1 MASTLKVDTIQT
13 AGGTTALTTDT
24 SGRVFRSNI
33 PHFIAT
39 IPSIAGVNYSSGFS
53 KFPFVKTA
61 HAGISASSDFD
72 DSNNRYI
79 APVAG
84 LYWFSWNVRFDAI
97 AAASYIQTEMR
108 VNGTGIP
115 KYRGLNGPPPDTYMT
130 IGSHGIIQLNAT
142 DYVEAWVTISGDTS
156 VNLDND
162 ANFHG
167 YLIG

>member
-1 MASTLKVDTIQT
+1 MASILKVNEIQHT
-13 AGGTTALTTDT
+13 GGTSALTTDT

-33 PHFIAT
+33 PHFIAG
-39 IPSIAGVNYSSGFS
+39 ISSVAGVDYTSWT
-53 KFPFVKTA
+53 KFPFIKQT
-61 HAGISASSDFD
+61 HAGIPESSDFND
-72 DSNNRYI
+72 ANNRYI

-84 LYWFSWNVRFDAI
+84 LYWFSWLARFDGVGGN
-97 AAASYIQTEMR
+97 YIQTEMR
-108 VNGTGIP
+108 VNGTSVS
-115 KYRGLNGPPPDTYMT
+115 KYRGLNGPASTTYHT
-130 IGSHGIIQLNAT
+130 IGSQGIIQLNAT

>member
-33 PHFIAT
+33 PHFIAGC
-39 IPSIAGVNYSSGFS
+39 SSSAGVNLSAWT
-53 KFPFVKTA
+53 KFPFTKTT
-61 HAGISASSDFD
+61 HAGIPQSSDFD

-115 KYRGLNGPPPDTYMT
+115 KYRGLNGPPPDTYIS

-142 DYVEAWVTISGDTS
+142 DYVEAWVTISGDS
-156 VNLDND
+156 SINRSDD
-162 ANFHG
+162 SNFHG

>member
-13 AGGTTALTTDT
+13 SGGTTSLTTDS

-33 PHFIAT
+33 PHFIAGT
-39 IPSIAGVNYSSGFS
+39 SAVSGANYTAWTRL
-53 KFPFVKTA
+53 PFVKQT
-61 HAGISASSDFD
+61 HAGIPASSDFND
-72 DSNNRYI
+72 ANNRYI

-84 LYWFSWNVRFDAI
+84 LYWFSWNARFDGVGGN
-97 AAASYIQTEMR
+97 YIQTEMR
-108 VNGTGIP
+108 VNGSSLQ
-115 KYRGLNGPPPDTYMT
+115 KYRGLNGPASTTYHT
-130 IGSHGIIQLNAT
+130 IGSQGIIQLNAA
-142 DYVEAWVTISGDTS
+142 DYVEAWVIISGDSS

>member
-13 AGGTTALTTDT
+13 SGGTTALTTDS

-33 PHFIAT
+33 PHFIAGCNAT
-39 IPSIAGVNYSSGFS
+39 SGVNYGSGWN
-53 KFPFVKTA
+53 KFPFIKDA
-61 HAGISASSDFD
+61 HAGMAASSDFD

-84 LYWFSWNVRFDAI
+84 LYWFSWNARFDGMGGN
-97 AAASYIQTEMR
+97 YIQCEMR
-108 VNGTGIP
+108 VNGTSVS
-115 KYRGLNGPPPDTYMT
+115 KYRGLNGPASTTYHT
-130 IGSHGIIQLNAT
+130 LGSQGIVQMNAN
-142 DYVEAWVTISGDTS
+142 DYVEAWVILSGDTS

>member
-1 MASTLKVDTIQT
+1 MASILKVNEIQHT
-13 AGGTTALTTDT
+13 GGTSALTTDT

-33 PHFIAT
+33 PHFIAGC
-39 IPSIAGVNYSSGFS
+39 SSAAGVNYTSWT
-53 KFPFVKTA
+53 KFPFLKQT
-61 HAGISASSDFD
+61 HAGIAESSDFND
-72 DSNNRYI
+72 ANNRYI

-84 LYWFSWNVRFDAI
+84 LYWFSWQARFDGVGGN
-97 AAASYIQTEMR
+97 YIQTEMR
-108 VNGTGIP
+108 VNGTSVN
-115 KYRGLNGPPPDTYMT
+115 KYRGLNGPASTTYHT
-130 IGSHGIIQLNAT
+130 IGSQGIIQLNAT

>member
-1 MASTLKVDTIQT
+1 MASILKVDTIQT
-13 AGGTTALTTDT
+13 AGGTAALTTDT

-33 PHFIAT
+33 PHFIAGFAT
-39 IPSIAGVNYSSGFS
+39 ANGLDYSSWT
-53 KFPFVKTA
+53 KLPFTKTA
-61 HAGISASSDFD
+61 HAGMSASSDFD

-97 AAASYIQTEMR
+97 AAANYIQTEMR

-115 KYRGLNGPPPDTYMT
+115 KYRGLNGPPPDTYIS

-142 DYVEAWVTISGDTS
+142 DYVEAWVTINGDS
-156 VNLDND
+156 SINRSDD
-162 ANFHG
+162 SNFHG

>member
-1 MASTLKVDTIQT
+1 MASTIKVNTIQT

-33 PHFIAT
+33 PHFIAS
-39 IPSIAGVNYSSGFS
+39 ISAIAGVNYSSGFN

-84 LYWFSWNVRFDAI
+84 LYWFSWNARFDGMGGN
-97 AAASYIQTEMR
+97 YIQTEIR
-108 VNGTGIP
+108 VNGSGVS
-115 KYRGLNGPPPDTYMT
+115 KYRGLNGPASVTYHSM
-130 IGSHGIIQLNAT
+130 GCHGIIQLNAS
-142 DYVEAWVTISGDTS
+142 DYVEAWVNLSGDTS

>member
-1 MASTLKVDTIQT
+1 MASILKVNEIQHT
-13 AGGTTALTTDT
+13 GGTSALTTDT

-33 PHFIAT
+33 PHFIAG
-39 IPSIAGVNYSSGFS
+39 ISSVAGVDYTSWT
-53 KFPFVKTA
+53 KFPFLKQT
-61 HAGISASSDFD
+61 HAGIAESSDFND
-72 DSNNRYI
+72 ANNRYI

-84 LYWFSWNVRFDAI
+84 LYWFSWQARFDGVGGN
-97 AAASYIQTEMR
+97 YIQTEMR
-108 VNGTGIP
+108 VNGTSVN
-115 KYRGLNGPPPDTYMT
+115 KYRGLNGPASTTYHT
-130 IGSHGIIQLNAT
+130 IGSQGIIQLNAT